1 MGFYGDHILPLVT
14 HYAMRH
20 RDLVPYRRRALAQA
34 HGRVL
39 EIGIGSGLNLPYYGS
54 QVETVIGLEPGAR
67 LLQMAQ
73 RTAAELNAPLVPM
86 LGSAESMP
94 LHSKSIDTVV
104 STWTLCSIPDAPRA
118 LKEVRR
124 VLKPGGSFLFVE
136 HGAAPDPDVRKWQ
149 NRLTP
154 VWKCLGG
161 GCHLNR
167 RIDALV
173 KDAGFELPRLD
184 TAYAAGAPRFL
195 AWFYEGTAVNGR
207 RA

>member
-1 MGFYGDHILPLVT
+1 MGFYDNHILPCVT

-34 HGRVL
+34 SGRVL

-54 QVETVIGLEPGAR
+54 QVQTVIGLEPGAR
-67 LLQMAQ
+67 LLEMAQ
-73 RTAAELNAPLVPM
+73 RSAAQLDAPLVPL

-94 LHSKSIDTVV
+94 LDSQSVDTVV
-104 STWTLCSIPDAPRA
+104 STWTLCSIPNVA
-118 LKEVRR
+118 LALREARR
-124 VLKPGGSFLFVE
+124 VLKPGGCFLFVE

-149 NRLTP
+149 DRLTP
-154 VWKCLGG
+154 VWKYLGG

-167 RIDALV
+167 HIDALV

-184 TAYAAGAPRFL
+184 TAYAAGAPRFV
-195 AWFYEGTAVNGR
+195 AWFYEGAAVNGL